1 MTALVRYQAALLIRS
16 QRWLPP
22 VLLYGVIMAIGISS
36 GQPLLDSLAFA
47 AAGMLPVAAW
57 LVRVC
62 VTNEPPAAR
71 ACAAAAAGPG
81 RVHLSSVLT
90 ALLAAGA
97 LGAAG
102 VAVVAVISDAHTADR
117 RHVVPL
123 GPAVTAGLLAVLV
136 SALLGLA
143 VGALTNP
150 PVLRRAGWAIPVS
163 GLSAL
168 LVLVIGGSPANAAVS
183 GLVSGSQTGTVGL
196 PLLPLC
202 LAAVAAAAATA
213 VACALGSRR

>member
-1 MTALVRYQAALLIRS
+1 MTALLRYQAALLVRS

-22 VLLYGVIMAIGISS
+22 VLLYGVILAIGVSS

-47 AAGMLPVAAW
+47 AAGVLPVAAW

-62 VTNEPPAAR
+62 VTGEPPAAR

-81 RVHLSSVLT
+81 RVHLACVLT
-90 ALLAAGA
+90 ALGAAGL

-102 VAVVAVISDAHTADR
+102 VAFVAVISDAHTADH
-117 RHVVPL
+117 RHAVPL
-123 GPAVTAGLLAVLV
+123 GAAVTAGLLAALV

-150 PVLRRAGWAIPVS
+150 PVLRRAGWAVPVS

-168 LVLVIGGSPANAAVS
+168 LVLVVGGSPANAAVS
-183 GLVSGSQTGTVGL
+183 GLVSGSQTGAVAL

-202 LAAVAAAAATA
+202 VAAASAAAATA
-213 VACALGSRR
+213 VACALSSRR